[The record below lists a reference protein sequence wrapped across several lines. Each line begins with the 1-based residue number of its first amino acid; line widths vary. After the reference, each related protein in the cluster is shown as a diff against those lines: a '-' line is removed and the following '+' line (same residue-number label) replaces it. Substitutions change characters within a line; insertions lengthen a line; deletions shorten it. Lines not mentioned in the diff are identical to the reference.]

1 MLGKTVRIATL
12 EAKIGRITWMRR
24 VVAVVEHM
32 LGKTVRTS
40 LTEARIEQKMMSG
53 RVVVVEQILG
63 KTARITR
70 VEARI
75 GSKTTYVAP
84 ADSLRWTSLFFRTF
98 NKLKPKT
105 LAFEMCFDIN

>member
-1 MLGKTVRIATL
+1 
-12 EAKIGRITWMRR
+12 MRR

-75 GSKTTYVAP
+75 G
-84 ADSLRWTSLFFRTF
+84 
-98 NKLKPKT
+98 
-105 LAFEMCFDIN
+105 